1 MGSGVAWAV
10 DCPQTSYTLTT
21 QAVVDG
27 FPPGCDS
34 VLGTLTVSNSTDIT
48 NLNGLANLTS
58 VGVDLYVNDNISPT
72 TF

>member
-21 QAVVDG
+21 RAV

-34 VLGTLTVSNSTDIT
+34 GLGALTVSNSADIT

-58 VGVDLYVNDNISPT
+58 VGVDLYVNDNISLT